1 MSNAA
6 TTPAWQSYKIGTVV
20 TVADGRE
27 FTITSID
34 ERKTSGGYSSRLYT
48 LWGPDGKIVVKTSRS
63 LTLWI
68 EGKSGDENSPPPK
81 EPQAVVE
88 VEVDAS
94 LGQAAVEADASLG
107 QSVVEAEA
115 REVDISLGKAIAA
128 AVESYLSPVGKSGV
142 DRDEIAEIVREE
154 IVRVGIARK
163 VEVTRHDGTVANVGV
178 QHSSFEAVLRI
189 VAQRI
194 NVWLPGPAGSGKTSA
209 AAAVSEALTLPFY
222 AVSVGPQTSQSQLL
236 GYYDANGKY
245 VTTQLR
251 QAFEHGGVFLLDE
264 VDAGSPAVLVTINA
278 LLANGHASFPDRVVG
293 RHPDFVLLAAG
304 NTYGQGADREY
315 VGRQQLDAATLDRFA
330 VLDWEYDTALEA
342 HYAGLPLDV
351 FEGLPKAKR
360 WKFLPVDDAAN
371 VQARCEEYAREA
383 VKIRRAV
390 AGFGKGL
397 RLLVGPRSIYNGLAL
412 IRAGFRVQDVLE
424 LVVWKGC
431 DKDTRAKVEQAA
443 KAL

>member
-1 MSNAA
+1 MSNVS
-6 TTPAWQSYKIGTVV
+6 TTAAWQSYKVGTVV

-27 FTITSID
+27 FTITNID
-34 ERKTSGGYSSRLYT
+34 ERKTKGGYSSRLFT
-48 LWGPDGKIVVKTSRS
+48 LSGPNGETVVKTSRG
-63 LTLWI
+63 LTLWQA
-68 EGKSGDENSPPPK
+68 GKSGDENSAAAA
-81 EPQAVVE
+81 EPQA
-88 VEVDAS
+88 
-94 LGQAAVEADASLG
+94 
-107 QSVVEAEA
+107 VVEAEA
-115 REVDISLGKAIAA
+115 REVDASLGAAIAA
-128 AVESYLSPVGKSGV
+128 AVESYLSPVGKGGV
-142 DRDEIAEIVREE
+142 DRDEVAEIVRQEVAGLAPRRVE
-154 IVRVGIARK
+154 VVRV
-163 VEVTRHDGTVANVGV
+163 DGSVSNVGV

-189 VAQRI
+189 VGQRV
-194 NVWLPGPAGSGKTSA
+194 NVWLPGPAGSGKTTA
-209 AAAVSEALTLPFY
+209 AHAVAEALTLPFY

-236 GYYDANGKY
+236 GYYDANGRY

-251 QAFEHGGVFLLDE
+251 QAYEHGGVFLLDE

-278 LLANGHASFPDRVVG
+278 LLANGHASFPDKVVE
-293 RHPDFVLLAAG
+293 RHPDFVLVAAG
-304 NTYGQGADREY
+304 NTYGQGADRQY

-330 VLDWEYDTALEA
+330 VLDWEYDPTLEA

-351 FEGLPKAKR
+351 FEGLPKAKA

-397 RLLVGPRSIYNGLAL
+397 RLLVGPRSTYTGLAL

-431 DKDTRAKVEQAA
+431 DKDTRAKVEAAA

>member
-1 MSNAA
+1 MTIANNTA
-6 TTPAWQSYKIGTVV
+6 AWQNYKVGTVV

-27 FTITSID
+27 FTITDIY
-34 ERKTSGGYSSRLYT
+34 EKRTKGGYSSRLFT
-48 LWGPDGKIVVKTSRS
+48 LSGPNGETVVKTSRG
-63 LTLWI
+63 LTLWAA
-68 EGKSGDENSPPPK
+68 GKSGDGNAAASA
-81 EPQAVVE
+81 EPQA
-88 VEVDAS
+88 
-94 LGQAAVEADASLG
+94 
-107 QSVVEAEA
+107 VVEAEA
-115 REVDISLGKAIAA
+115 REVDVSLGAAIAA
-128 AVESYLSPVGKSGV
+128 AVESYLSPVGKGGV
-142 DRDEIAEIVREE
+142 DRDEVAEIVRQE
-154 IVRVGIARK
+154 VAALSPRK
-163 VEVTRHDGTVANVGV
+163 VEVTRHDGSVSNVGV

-189 VAQRI
+189 VAQRV

-209 AAAVSEALTLPFY
+209 AHAVAEGLTLPFY

-251 QAFEHGGVFLLDE
+251 QAYEHGGVFLLDE

-278 LLANGHASFPDRVVG
+278 LLANGHASFPDAVVE
-293 RHPDFVLLAAG
+293 RHKDFVLIAAG
-304 NTYGQGADREY
+304 NTYGQGADRQY

-330 VLDWEYDTALEA
+330 VLDWEYDSTLEA

-351 FEGLPKAKR
+351 FEGLPKAKQ

-397 RLLVGPRSIYNGLAL
+397 RLLVGPRSTYTGLAL
-412 IRAGFRVQDVLE
+412 IRAGFRVRDVLE
-424 LVVWKGC
+424 IVVWKGC
-431 DKDTRAKVEQAA
+431 DKDTRAKVEAAA
-443 KAL
+443 KGL

>member
-6 TTPAWQSYKIGTVV
+6 TIPAWQNYKVGTVI

-34 ERKTSGGYSSRLYT
+34 ERKTSGGYSSRLFT
-48 LWGPDGKIVVKTSRS
+48 LSGSNGETVVKTSRG
-63 LTLWI
+63 LTLWAA
-68 EGKSGDENSPPPK
+68 GKSGDENSTASTV
-81 EPQAVVE
+81 PQAI
-88 VEVDAS
+88 
-94 LGQAAVEADASLG
+94 
-107 QSVVEAEA
+107 VEAEA
-115 REVDISLGKAIAA
+115 SEVDISLGKAIAA
-128 AVESYLSPVGKSGV
+128 AVESYLSPVGKGGV
-142 DRDEIAEIVREE
+142 DRDEVAEIVREE
-154 IVRVGIARK
+154 IVRVGVARK

-178 QHSSFEAVLRI
+178 QHSSFEALLRI
-189 VAQRI
+189 VAQRV

-209 AAAVSEALTLPFY
+209 AAAVSEALTLPSY

-278 LLANGHASFPDRVVG
+278 LLANGHASFPDRVVE
-293 RHPDFVLLAAG
+293 RHPYFVLLAAG

-330 VLDWEYDTALEA
+330 VLDWEYDTTLEA

-412 IRAGFRVQDVLE
+412 ILAGFRVQDVLE

>member
-6 TTPAWQSYKIGTVV
+6 TTAAWQNYKVGTVV

-27 FTITSID
+27 FTITAID
-34 ERKTSGGYSSRLYT
+34 ERKTPGGYSSRLFT
-48 LWGPDGKIVVKTSRS
+48 LAGPNGETVVKTSRG
-63 LTLWI
+63 LTLWAA
-68 EGKSGDENSPPPK
+68 GKSGDDNSAAAT
-81 EPQAVVE
+81 EPQA
-88 VEVDAS
+88 
-94 LGQAAVEADASLG
+94 
-107 QSVVEAEA
+107 VVEAEA
-115 REVDISLGKAIAA
+115 REVDASLGKAIAA
-128 AVESYLSPVGKSGV
+128 AVEAYLNPQGKGGV

-154 IVRVGIARK
+154 VVRVGIARK
-163 VEVTRHDGTVANVGV
+163 VEVTRHDGTVSNVGV
-178 QHSSFEAVLRI
+178 QHSSFEALLRI
-189 VAQRI
+189 VAQRV

-209 AAAVSEALTLPFY
+209 AHAVAEGLTLPFY

-251 QAFEHGGVFLLDE
+251 QAYEHGGVFLLDE

-278 LLANGHASFPDRVVG
+278 LLANGHASFPDAVVE
-293 RHPDFVLLAAG
+293 RHKDFVLIAAG
-304 NTYGQGADREY
+304 NTYGQGADRQY

-330 VLDWEYDTALEA
+330 VLDWEYDPTLEA

-351 FEGLPKAKR
+351 FDGLPKAKA
-360 WKFLPVDDAAN
+360 WKFLPTDDAAN

-397 RLLVGPRSIYNGLAL
+397 RLLVGPRSTYTGLAL
-412 IRAGFRVQDVLE
+412 LRAGFRVQDVLE

-431 DKDTRAKVEQAA
+431 DKDTRAKVEAAA

>member
-1 MSNAA
+1 MSNNA
-6 TTPAWQSYKIGTVV
+6 TTTAAWKSYEIGTVV

-27 FTITSID
+27 FTITAID
-34 ERKTSGGYSSRLYT
+34 EKKTPGGYSSRLFT
-48 LWGPDGKIVVKTSRS
+48 LRGPNGETVVKTSRG
-63 LTLWI
+63 LTLWQA
-68 EGKSGDENSPPPK
+68 GKSGDGNST
-81 EPQAVVE
+81 EPQA
-88 VEVDAS
+88 
-94 LGQAAVEADASLG
+94 
-107 QSVVEAEA
+107 VVEAEA
-115 REVDISLGKAIAA
+115 REVDASLGAAIAA

-142 DRDEIAEIVREE
+142 DRDEVAEIVRQE
-154 IVRVGIARK
+154 VAGLAPRK
-163 VEVTRHDGTVANVGV
+163 VEVVRIDGTASNVGV
-178 QHSSFEAVLRI
+178 QHSSFEALLKC

-209 AAAVSEALTLPFY
+209 AHAVAEALTLPFY

-251 QAFEHGGVFLLDE
+251 QAYEHGGVFLLDE

-278 LLANGHASFPDRVVG
+278 LLANGHASFPDAVVE
-293 RHPDFVLLAAG
+293 RHKDFVMIAAG
-304 NTYGQGADREY
+304 NTYGQGADRQY

-330 VLDWEYDTALEA
+330 VLDWEYDSTLEA

-351 FEGLPKAKR
+351 FDGLPKAKA
-360 WKFLPVDDAAN
+360 WEFLPVDDAAN
-371 VQARCEEYAREA
+371 VQDRCEEYAREA
-383 VKIRRAV
+383 VKVRRAV

-397 RLLVGPRSIYNGLAL
+397 RLLVGPRSTYTGLAL
-412 IRAGFRVQDVLE
+412 VRAGFKVQDVLE

-431 DKDTRAKVEQAA
+431 DKDARAKVEQAA